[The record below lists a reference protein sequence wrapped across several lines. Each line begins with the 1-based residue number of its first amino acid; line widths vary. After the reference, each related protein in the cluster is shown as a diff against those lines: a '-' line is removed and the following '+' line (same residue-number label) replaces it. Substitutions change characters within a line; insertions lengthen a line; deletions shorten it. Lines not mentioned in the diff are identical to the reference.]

1 MAEEK
6 TQRIDEGGRQQHV
19 AIILLSL
26 CTLEESAIFQ
36 PQAMPPPA
44 TYDPTAPLAEA
55 SPDSAWGALAATLA
69 VNGILQSNAKL
80 ESEEE
85 PSTCTTLGELLLP
98 PPSAAAG
105 PTSTD
110 INTPLLLVL
119 VSGSWCAPC
128 RNFTPVLSSLTPTLT
143 AANVT
148 TVFCS
153 ACADLES
160 FEAYYAK
167 MPSEWRAV
175 PFDEDGEDDR
185 DDLMEYLGANSL
197 PTLVVLDPIRGKV
210 LVKNAV
216 MEVQAGGKEG
226 IEGLIQ
232 RWKGMAKGE
241 GGDAATATA
250 CTSGAANAATT
261 ANNGQKDPN
270 ADQNQNNDDDQD
282 QDDQDDDESLT
293 TTLRYTIPSCPGLI
307 CQYFQTQL
315 LSPHLPSAL
324 SSIILRRDKADDDP
338 AAMALAE
345 TLRTTQGPGERWV
358 FRTAA
363 PALPVNSWGGSL
375 GFEAGA
381 VECWEIERDNDTDG
395 SAGPDGISRAVVN
408 IENETGRLILVFRET
423 IVMERS
429 ANGGGGCEVTKT
441 LNLDGVPTMAHGP
454 FRRRWKRE
462 SEAIFHALLG
472 TCDRK
477 KVTTTTTK

>member
-1 MAEEK
+1 
-6 TQRIDEGGRQQHV
+6 
-19 AIILLSL
+19 
-26 CTLEESAIFQ
+26 
-36 PQAMPPPA
+36 MPPP
-44 TYDPTAPLAEA
+44 TSYEPTAPLAEA
-55 SPDSAWGALAATLA
+55 SPDSPWGALTSTLA
-69 VNGILQSNAKL
+69 ANGILQSNAN
-80 ESEEE
+80 SEEE
-85 PSTCTTLGELLLP
+85 PSPCTTLGELLLP
-98 PPSAAAG
+98 PPSAAAD
-105 PTSTD
+105 PTSID
-110 INTPLLLVL
+110 DTPLLLVL

-128 RNFTPVLSSLTPTLT
+128 RNFTPVLSSVTPTLT
-143 AANVT
+143 AHNVT
-148 TVFCS
+148 TLFCS

-160 FEAYYAK
+160 FRAYYAK
-167 MPSEWRAV
+167 MPPSWRAL

-232 RWKGMAKGE
+232 KWKGMARGE
-241 GGDAATATA
+241 GGDAPAAASGGEKSDAVAT
-250 CTSGAANAATT
+250 NAKA
-261 ANNGQKDPN
+261 QD
-270 ADQNQNNDDDQD
+270 DNDKQDD
-282 QDDQDDDESLT
+282 QDDQDDKESLT
-293 TTLRYTIPSCPGLI
+293 TTLRYTLPSSPGLI

-315 LSPHLPSAL
+315 LSPHLPDAL
-324 SSIILRRDKADDDP
+324 SSIILRREKADDDT
-338 AAMALAE
+338 AAMAMADS
-345 TLRTTQGPGERWV
+345 LRTTQGPGERWL

-381 VECWEIERDNDTDG
+381 IECWEIERDNDENGTAG
-395 SAGPDGISRAVVN
+395 SGPDGISRAVVN

-429 ANGGGGCEVTKT
+429 ANGRGGGCEVTKT

-454 FRRRWKRE
+454 FVRRWKRE

-477 KVTTTTTK
+477 KMMK